1 MAESR
6 QSIVEKLTSRVTRAE
21 QVRASEPSAGD
32 PVAVYAAETTKDA
45 VLASIL
51 PGQQLRSLRL
61 DLVSPAPDGQARQQ
75 FDEERL
81 RALADSL
88 RRSGVREPI
97 IVTPHGAEPGRFQ
110 IVAGERRWRAAQ
122 LAGLE
127 EIPCI
132 IDPKLVDRPAKLLA
146 QAEENLHR
154 ENLNAVEEADVLAQ
168 LMAARELEVRE
179 AGELIGR
186 SYAQARRLYR
196 IHMAV
201 EPIKKALIRGELDA
215 RGAIEVDR
223 VFNAVAKAVGNEEA
237 LKRVE
242 KLLERI
248 VREKWSIR
256 RIEQHAKKA
265 AGGDGEES
273 AAATSSG
280 PSGEAV
286 TAALSAAGGPRAAAT
301 TSEEAAEVVTPE
313 VATGIEVL
321 PDSPPPVFTREHGRV
336 VIEEARIQRGVV
348 TPDEREQLIAM
359 LEELLMRVRRV

>member
-1 MAESR
+1 M
-6 QSIVEKLTSRVTRAE
+6 SIVEKLTSRITRAE
-21 QVRASEPSAGD
+21 QVRASDANGAD
-32 PVAVYAAETTKDA
+32 PIAVYAAEATKDA

-51 PGQQLRSLRL
+51 PGQQLRSVRL
-61 DLVSPAPDGQARQQ
+61 DLISPAPDGQARQQ

-81 RALADSL
+81 LALADSL

-97 IVTPHGAEPGRFQ
+97 IVTPHGAEPGHFQ

-132 IDPKLVDRPAKLLA
+132 IDPKLVDRPTKLLA

-168 LMAARELEVRE
+168 LMGARDLDVRE

-196 IHMAV
+196 IHMAI

-223 VFNAVAKAVGNEEA
+223 VFNALEKAVGNEEA
-237 LKRVE
+237 LKRVD

-248 VREKWSIR
+248 VREKWPIR
-256 RIEQHAKKA
+256 RIEQHAKKV
-265 AGGDGEES
+265 AGGDDEES
-273 AAATSSG
+273 AALTNSG
-280 PSGEAV
+280 LSGEAV
-286 TAALSAAGGPRAAAT
+286 SAASTAVGNRSSDT
-301 TSEEAAEVVTPE
+301 TPEEAAEVVTPE
-313 VATGIEVL
+313 VVTESEVL
-321 PDSPPPVFTREHGRV
+321 PDSSPPLFSREHGRV

-348 TPDEREQLIAM
+348 TPDEREQLIAI